1 MSRARTPLLPSK
13 AAPADQFDLFLP
25 YVANLPLRDQR
36 EMMERPFFSLAK
48 SKRLKPIDYTSPDGL
63 LWVNVS
69 ANPNYGMA
77 TIWDA
82 DILIY
87 CASVLADM
95 ARRGVNDVP
104 RKLHI
109 MPYDLLRAIGRP
121 TTGRAYELLAQALD
135 RLVST
140 TIKTNIRAENR
151 REATFSW
158 LDGWTQLVDEKTER
172 SRGMTLELSNWF
184 WEGVM
189 MKGGVLSIDRAYFD
203 ITGGRERW
211 LYKVARKHAGGAGE
225 AGFAISMPVLFEKSG
240 AEGEYRRFKFEIL
253 KLAEKDALP
262 GYALSVEQGKG
273 AEPLLR
279 MRRVD
284 GKDGAGVAGPGAPA
298 TASDDDA
305 STKHASEPEGS
316 AVSPGKPNAT
326 PATDDTPSPA
336 RTGSPQARKMHT
348 QSDSSGTRPSERG
361 RAGSTAPRKPATSA
375 AQAGMEASTQ
385 TRTEDVDHANTQPTL
400 VSPRPDETIP
410 ATPVTSTVAPSG
422 DQPGGTTQDLV
433 NASGL
438 IRSAIAGLTTAGTR
452 GFMTDETIDHLRE
465 TCPGWD
471 LHALHAE
478 FERWVAASPER
489 TPADWQRAFIGWVK
503 RHHEKNR
510 HGLRG

>member
-1 MSRARTPLLPSK
+1 MK
-13 AAPADQFDLFLP
+13 PAKRPTGKHTGNDQFDLFLP
-25 YVANLPLRDQR
+25 YVADMPLRDQR

-48 SKRLKPIDYTSPDGL
+48 SKRVKPIDYTSPDGK
-63 LWVNVS
+63 LWVHVS
-69 ANPNYGMA
+69 ASPDYGMA

-104 RKLHI
+104 RKLHL

-121 TTGRAYELLAQALD
+121 TTGRAYELLGQSLD
-135 RLVST
+135 RLVAT

-172 SRGMTLELSNWF
+172 SRGMTIELSNWF

-225 AGFAISMPVLFEKSG
+225 DGFAISMPVLFEKSG

-253 KLAEKDALP
+253 KLADKNALP
-262 GYALSVEQGKG
+262 GYALSIEAGKG

-284 GKDGAGVAGPGAPA
+284 HMPREAQDVPAQQTSQDLFQRDVPQAKPVAE
-298 TASDDDA
+298 
-305 STKHASEPEGS
+305 K
-316 AVSPGKPNAT
+316 VSPGKHLTETVDAS
-326 PATDDTPSPA
+326 ALI
-336 RTGSPQARKMHT
+336 RK
-348 QSDSSGTRPSERG
+348 SI
-361 RAGSTAPRKPATSA
+361 
-375 AQAGMEASTQ
+375 AGMSDA
-385 TRTEDVDHANTQPTL
+385 A
-400 VSPRPDETIP
+400 
-410 ATPVTSTVAPSG
+410 
-422 DQPGGTTQDLV
+422 
-433 NASGL
+433 
-438 IRSAIAGLTTAGTR
+438 TR
-452 GFMTDETIDHLRE
+452 GFLTDETIAHLRE

-478 FERWVAASPER
+478 FETWVNADSAR
-489 TPADWQRAFIGWVK
+489 LPANWQKAFIGWVR
-503 RHHEKNR
+503 RHHEK
-510 HGLRG
+510 HGHTLRR

>member
-1 MSRARTPLLPSK
+1 MTQALRKSVPE
-13 AAPADQFDLFLP
+13 QFDLFLP
-25 YVANLPLRDQR
+25 YLADMPLRDQR

-48 SKRLKPIDYTSPDGL
+48 RKRTKPIEYTAPDGK
-63 LWVNVS
+63 LWVHVS
-69 ANPNYGMA
+69 ANPDYGMA

-87 CASVLADM
+87 CASQLADM
-95 ARRGVNDVP
+95 SRRGVNDVP

-121 TTGRAYELLAQALD
+121 TTGRAYELLGQALD

-211 LYKVARKHAGGAGE
+211 LYRVARKHAGGAGQ

-253 KLAEKDALP
+253 KLAEKNVLP
-262 GYALSVEQGKG
+262 SYRLVVEDGKG

-279 MRRVD
+279 MIRLTEKASSAQEEIELESEAVSLLETVEVD
-284 GKDGAGVAGPGAPA
+284 TASPVALDGQGSEATAPPNEEAPLFFDARHLVRSAVAGL
-298 TASDDDA
+298 SD
-305 STKHASEPEGS
+305 
-316 AVSPGKPNAT
+316 
-326 PATDDTPSPA
+326 
-336 RTGSPQARKMHT
+336 
-348 QSDSSGTRPSERG
+348 
-361 RAGSTAPRKPATSA
+361 RA
-375 AQAGMEASTQ
+375 
-385 TRTEDVDHANTQPTL
+385 
-400 VSPRPDETIP
+400 
-410 ATPVTSTVAPSG
+410 
-422 DQPGGTTQDLV
+422 
-433 NASGL
+433 
-438 IRSAIAGLTTAGTR
+438 TR
-452 GFMTDETIDHLRE
+452 GVMTDETIGYLRE
-465 TCPGWD
+465 KCPGWD
-471 LHALHAE
+471 LYALHAE
-478 FERWVAASPER
+478 FEAWVNADPAR
-489 TPADWQRAFIGWVK
+489 TPASWQKAFIGWVK
-503 RHHEKNR
+503 RHHEK
-510 HGLRG
+510 HKHELRR

>member
-1 MSRARTPLLPSK
+1 MTRARK
-13 AAPADQFDLFLP
+13 AQVATDQFDLFLP
-25 YVANLPLRDQR
+25 YIADLPLRDQR

-48 SKRLKPIDYTSPDGL
+48 SKRIKPIDYTSPDGQ
-63 LWVNVS
+63 LWVHVS

-95 ARRGVNDVP
+95 ARRGANDVP

-262 GYALSVEQGKG
+262 GYGLSVGTGKG
-273 AEPLLR
+273 DEPLLR

-284 GKDGAGVAGPGAPA
+284 GKDGAGRFAAPA
-298 TASDDDA
+298 SPYAA
-305 STKHASEPEGS
+305 AGGEIEH
-316 AVSPGKPNAT
+316 VSPGKQPVGETVA
-326 PATDDTPSPA
+326 A
-336 RTGSPQARKMHT
+336 
-348 QSDSSGTRPSERG
+348 EE
-361 RAGSTAPRKPATSA
+361 A
-375 AQAGMEASTQ
+375 AQAGTVPPSPYPA
-385 TRTEDVDHANTQPTL
+385 
-400 VSPRPDETIP
+400 PRPAP
-410 ATPVTSTVAPSG
+410 ARTNATDAYE
-422 DQPGGTTQDLV
+422 QI
-433 NASGL
+433 NASSL
-438 IRSAIAGLTTAGTR
+438 IRSAIAGLTSASTR
-452 GFMTDETIDHLRE
+452 GFMTDETIEHLRE

-471 LHALHAE
+471 LQALHAD
-478 FERWVAASPER
+478 FERWVSAAPDR

-503 RHHEKNR
+503 RHHDKHR
-510 HGLRG
+510 HSLRA